1 MNHCFLCGRPL
12 KAGSALPRRKVR
24 TGEWLRKTYRA
35 KKVASVN
42 VHFGVRIVCLR
53 CAKRLDREAWIKE
66 MKGHLPELLILLGV
80 LLAILFR

>member
-12 KAGSALPRRKVR
+12 KAGSTLARRKLR
-24 TGEWLRKTYRA
+24 TGEWLRKSYRT

-42 VHFGVRIVCLR
+42 VHYGERVVCRR
-53 CAKRLDREAWIKE
+53 CAARLDREARLKE
-66 MKGHLPELLILLGV
+66 LNAYLPELVVILAM